1 MGWALL
7 WVPQRLQDL
16 SLQEKWDVTGRGLVV
31 SCRTPASPVPC
42 LGCKCNQDSKK
53 IPKISSNEY
62 LKFLASSSGRKG

>member
-7 WVPQRLQDL
+7 WVPPR
-16 SLQEKWDVTGRGLVV
+16 VTKTARFELARKVGRNIV

-42 LGCKCNQDSKK
+42 LGCKCNQDSKR